1 MKSVIA
7 FFTIMFLV
15 AVYGLYKTPHV
26 IESWH
31 LCKLLTLMCGIV
43 AILCVA
49 GVLIVID
56 AKKIERLEEPEC
68 TKNPN

>member
-1 MKSVIA
+1 MKFIKA

-26 IESWH
+26 IDNWH

-43 AILCVA
+43 AFLCIV

-56 AKKIERLEEPEC
+56 AKKIERLEELEC